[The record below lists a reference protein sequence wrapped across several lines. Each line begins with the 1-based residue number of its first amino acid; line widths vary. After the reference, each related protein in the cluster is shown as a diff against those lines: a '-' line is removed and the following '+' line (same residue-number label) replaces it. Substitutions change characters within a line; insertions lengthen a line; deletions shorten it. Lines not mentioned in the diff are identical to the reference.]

1 MTFEFRFMKAD
12 QQYEVQVDEIS
23 FSQLFKSIT
32 GFISRHV
39 RKIWKSFVGIFVS
52 GLKYEEKFLQVRSDP
67 NYILYMDVQV
77 WEQNEVAY
85 LYFLYVNPIFL
96 LSAQSS
102 GWLTIVIDFTLLV
115 VIEMLT
121 EKMRSQVTNVLL
133 L

>member
-1 MTFEFRFMKAD
+1 MTFEFRFMRVD
-12 QQYEVQVDEIS
+12 QNYEVQVDEVS
-23 FSQLFKSIT
+23 FGQLFKNIT

-39 RKIWKSFVGIFVS
+39 RNIWKSFVGIFVS

-96 LSAQSS
+96 LSAQSG

-121 EKMRSQVTNVLL
+121 EKMRS
-133 L
+133 